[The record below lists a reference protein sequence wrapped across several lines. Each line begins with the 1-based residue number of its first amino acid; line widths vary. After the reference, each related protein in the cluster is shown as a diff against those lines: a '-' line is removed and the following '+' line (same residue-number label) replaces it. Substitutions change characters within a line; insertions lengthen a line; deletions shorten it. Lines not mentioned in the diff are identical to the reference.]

1 MIWIILSMKQY
12 VAVSCSV
19 SQLVAVCCSVLQC
32 VAACC
37 SVLQCIWC
45 VSSIICCS
53 YIHEKRPTT
62 IWKETYVC
70 VPKAAVS
77 NASTHSLQKAPVYLW
92 TETRTRKMTCVC
104 VHNTL
109 QHAATRCNTLQHT
122 ATHCNTHRDVCP
134 YAQHT
139 ATHCNMLQHAATR
152 CYTLQSIKRLETCV
166 CVQEA
171 AVLNAGIQITSKET
185 YVSTKRDPCKYA
197 NRLL

>member
-19 SQLVAVCCSVLQC
+19 SQLVAVCCSVLQR

-77 NASTHSLQKAPVYLW
+77 NASTHSLQKAPVYLR

-109 QHAATRCNTLQHT
+109 QHAATRCNTLLYT
-122 ATHCNTHRDVCP
+122 AIHKETWDVCLCAGGSSFECGYP
-134 YAQHT
+134 NYFERDLCIHE
-139 ATHCNMLQHAATR
+139 
-152 CYTLQSIKRLETCV
+152 KR
-166 CVQEA
+166 
-171 AVLNAGIQITSKET
+171 
-185 YVSTKRDPCKYA
+185 PM
-197 NRLL
+197 